1 MTIEY
6 IYICIINPSVHARG
20 ERERERYIDAFKYA
34 QKSSLISHGKSCG
47 EASTGQPAGK
57 HHAHNTTCATG
68 WMTHLSQV
76 ILQAVQAMWLDVG
89 ETIPKCSQILPGNP
103 SHLCANYLKT
113 LRTDK
118 KPSRCR
124 PCLLTSLC
132 TVNPRGVV
140 VACARLRL
148 LCVCLSLT
156 CVRRWAWSVCVA
168 ELGLCEPLS
177 LLCMRWSWSWICVR
191 GWVLPCAPLSSICV
205 RSLVLYPVVSYHL
218 PKIINHWSSSTL
230 IINNYYHW
238 Y

>member
-1 MTIEY
+1 M
-6 IYICIINPSVHARG
+6 
-20 ERERERYIDAFKYA
+20 EREREIDAFKYA

-57 HHAHNTTCATG
+57 HHAHNATCATG

-156 CVRRWAWSVCVA
+156 CVVGEPDLCAWLNLACVNRWACSACAGAGAGSACVAEFCRVRRWAQSVCVA
-168 ELGLCEPLS
+168 
-177 LLCMRWSWSWICVR
+177 
-191 GWVLPCAPLSSICV
+191 
-205 RSLVLYPVVSYHL
+205 
-218 PKIINHWSSSTL
+218 
-230 IINNYYHW
+230 
-238 Y
+238 